1 MSIKIAICDDSMEDI
16 ERLKGD
22 LLTFDASFEI
32 TTYTNGE
39 MLIDDFIDDKLI
51 VDILFL
57 DIYMPQIDGVT
68 TAQKIRGDY
77 PDIKI
82 IFLSSSNEF
91 YQQAYELFAFNYIL
105 KPFEKDRLFSVM
117 ERALSEIGKEQR
129 HKLQFRYKSVAYSVN
144 CRDILYLESQNKII
158 LLHMADKSTL
168 QYYGKL
174 DEIIHELPDK
184 AFLRCHQSFIVNL
197 FHIGEMGEK
206 HFRVGENLIGIS
218 RKYLRTSKDEYYEHL
233 FTNMGGEGIS

>member
-1 MSIKIAICDDSMEDI
+1 MSIKIAICDDDKEDI
-16 ERLKGD
+16 ERLKAA
-22 LLTFDASFEI
+22 LLAFDSSFEI

-39 MLIDDFIDDKLI
+39 VLIADFIDDKLI

-57 DIYMPQIDGVT
+57 DIYMPEIDGVT
-68 TAQKIRGDY
+68 TAQKIRRQY

-105 KPFEKDRLFSVM
+105 KPFEKERLYGVL
-117 ERALSEIGKEQR
+117 ERALNEIGKEQR
-129 HKLQFRYKSVAYSVN
+129 HKLNFRYKSVSYCVN

-158 LLHMADKSTL
+158 LLHMSDQSIL

-197 FHIGEMGEK
+197 FHINEMGEK

-218 RKYLRTSKDEYYEHL
+218 RKYLNNSKDKYYEHL